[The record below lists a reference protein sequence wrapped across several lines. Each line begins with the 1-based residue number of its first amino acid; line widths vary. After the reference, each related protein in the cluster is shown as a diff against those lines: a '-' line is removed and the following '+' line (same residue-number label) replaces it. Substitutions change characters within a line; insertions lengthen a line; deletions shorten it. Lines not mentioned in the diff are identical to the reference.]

1 MTPAGRFDRFVA
13 IDWSGARVAR
23 GIAVAEALPG
33 SGAPRLVKPAG
44 KHWLR
49 GEVLDYLIALVARE
63 RVLIGIDCAFSLPWE
78 RAGRYGL
85 PDAPALWARI
95 DALGGE
101 GDDLSGHG
109 FVGHLDHI
117 ADYWRSGPRPEGYV
131 EPHRATEMAC
141 RAEGLGAPESPYK
154 LIGAKQVGMGGLAGM
169 RLLHRLRERAAG
181 RLGVWPF
188 DGTGAPSLAV
198 EIYPRLFLRRFGH
211 GGTKVRNPGQLAA
224 VLGAMGARVPENLT
238 PVLDDNDADA
248 LVSAV
253 GLRWLSGGEG
263 VWQPPA
269 LDEMARR
276 CEGWI
281 FGVGLTASA
290 GG

>member
-1 MTPAGRFDRFVA
+1 MTRAGRFDRFVA

-23 GIAVAEALPG
+23 GIALAEAEPG
-33 SGAPRLVKPAG
+33 GAAPRLVKPAG
-44 KHWLR
+44 THWRR
-49 GEVLDYLIALVARE
+49 GEVLDYLTDLVASE
-63 RVLIGIDCAFSLPWE
+63 RVLVGIDCAFSLPWE
-78 RAGRYGL
+78 RAGLYGVA
-85 PDAPALWARI
+85 DAPALWARI

-109 FVGHLDHI
+109 FVTHPDH
-117 ADYWRSGPRPEGYV
+117 AGDYWRSGPRPEGYL

-141 RAEGLGAPESPYK
+141 RADGLGAPESPYK

-169 RLLHRLRERAAG
+169 RLLHRLRGRAEG

-188 DGTGAPSLAV
+188 DGTEAPSLAV

-211 GGTKVRNPGQLAA
+211 GGTKVRNPDQLAH
-224 VLGAMGARVPENLT
+224 VLAAIGAEVPENLP

-248 LVSAV
+248 LVSAA
-253 GLRWLSGGEG
+253 GLRRLSGLDGI
-263 VWQPPA
+263 WQPPG
-269 LDEMARR
+269 LDDMARR

-290 GG
+290 GA

>member
-1 MTPAGRFDRFVA
+1 MSPAGRFDRFVA

-23 GIAVAEALPG
+23 GIALAEAVPG
-33 SGAPRLVKPAG
+33 NGAPRLVKPAD
-44 KHWLR
+44 KHWSR
-49 GEVLDYLIALVARE
+49 GEVLDYLAGLVTAE

-78 RAGRYGL
+78 RAGHYGL

-101 GDDLSGHG
+101 SDDLSGHG
-109 FVGHLDHI
+109 FVSHLDY
-117 ADYWRSGPRPEGYV
+117 ANDYWRSGPRPEGYL

-141 RAEGLGAPESPYK
+141 RADGLGAPESPYK

-169 RLLHRLRERAAG
+169 RLLHRLRVRSG
-181 RLGVWPF
+181 SRLGVWPF
-188 DGTGAPSLAV
+188 DGTDAPSLAV

-211 GGTKVRNPGQLAA
+211 GGAKVRSPQQLAA
-224 VLGAMGARVPENLT
+224 VLAAMGAGVPESL
-238 PVLDDNDADA
+238 PEALDDNDADA

-253 GLRWLSGGEG
+253 GLRWLSGIKG

-269 LDEMARR
+269 LDDLARR

-281 FGVGLTASA
+281 FGVGLTAST